1 MKKSKLMALLLA
13 AVMVFALAVTGCSGG
28 GESAGG
34 GAASGGGTTGGATEP
49 AGGGDAPAA
58 PAGDKEEILVG
69 YVAPFTGPL
78 SCFVVAYDWVEDQC
92 LEVINQ
98 EGGIYIESYG
108 KNLPVRVITGD
119 SESDPTKA
127 TEVATKMVLDD
138 KVDILMGAWTPDTTS
153 PVSAVAERYSV
164 PALMVNTPA
173 DSWLTGGPFEW
184 ATGIMFYQ
192 DGMLSDYIDAWDKL
206 DTNKKVGYI
215 FDSEVDG
222 VTMSAKMNELLPG
235 RGYEIVDPGRFPS
248 TTTDYTNIITQLKN
262 AGCDIIVANQITPA
276 FTTCWQQFFQLG
288 YIPKVMTIGKAEHFD
303 TDVVALGEGYGEGL
317 MSEVLWDRSFP
328 FTSPLLNISCE
339 DICAKWEAEKGTQF
353 PATIGYDVSGF
364 EVLQDAL
371 SRCKDLEPATIRD
384 AILATDI
391 DSIYGHLSFDENN
404 VAAVPCVTC
413 QWVKG
418 ETWEYEKTIVGAG
431 SFDVIAT
438 VDPIYIPNHN

>member
-1 MKKSKLMALLLA
+1 MAR
-13 AVMVFALAVTGCSGG
+13 
-28 GESAGG
+28 
-34 GAASGGGTTGGATEP
+34 
-49 AGGGDAPAA
+49 AP
-58 PAGDKEEILVG
+58 
-69 YVAPFTGPL
+69 
-78 SCFVVAYDWVEDQC
+78 
-92 LEVINQ
+92 
-98 EGGIYIESYG
+98 
-108 KNLPVRVITGD
+108 
-119 SESDPTKA
+119 
-127 TEVATKMVLDD
+127 
-138 KVDILMGAWTPDTTS
+138 
-153 PVSAVAERYSV
+153 
-164 PALMVNTPA
+164 
-173 DSWLTGGPFEW
+173 
-184 ATGIMFYQ
+184 
-192 DGMLSDYIDAWDKL
+192 DKL

-262 AGCDIIVANQITPA
+262 AGCDIIVANQTTPA

-288 YIPKVMTIGKAEHFD
+288 YTPKVMTIGKAEHFD
-303 TDVVALGEGYGEGL
+303 TDVAALGEGYGEGL

-328 FTSPLLNISCE
+328 FTSPLLNLSCE
-339 DICAKWEAEKGTQF
+339 EICAKWESEKGTQF

-371 SRCKDLEPATIRD
+371 SRCPDLEPATIRD

-431 SFDVIAT
+431 SFDVITT
-438 VDPIYIPNHN
+438 VDPIYIPDHNS